1 MRAKTFASNNGWT
14 SPVSLSTFGIPIPQQ
29 NPKKHLG
36 LEEFNFIKIMKD
48 RKLAYIPC
56 FSSSRAGS
64 FDIDLFYL
72 NDVNHTTYHY
82 ATLKGVRSIQKN
94 EIAGLRQDLITAG
107 LPQWVANDARFQD
120 NYGPELFPIA
130 LEKWNLLFNCNNI
143 IANRTDDRFI
153 LNVRYEELIQEEAVR
168 VGWNNLHFASR
179 LYPNEA
185 NPLAELADLD
195 LD

>member
-107 LPQWVANDARFQD
+107 LPQWVANDASVMS
-120 NYGPELFPIA
+120 I
-130 LEKWNLLFNCNNI
+130 
-143 IANRTDDRFI
+143 
-153 LNVRYEELIQEEAVR
+153 
-168 VGWNNLHFASR
+168 
-179 LYPNEA
+179 
-185 NPLAELADLD
+185 
-195 LD
+195 